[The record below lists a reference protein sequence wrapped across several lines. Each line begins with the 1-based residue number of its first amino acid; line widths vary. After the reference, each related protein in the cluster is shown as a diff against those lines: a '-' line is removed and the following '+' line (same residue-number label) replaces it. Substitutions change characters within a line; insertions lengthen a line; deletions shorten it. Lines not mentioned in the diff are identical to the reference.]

1 MTARALPRALSSPL
15 PPLSRL
21 LVEVALKLAD
31 WDAHRRSRHALARL
45 AAHLVRD
52 LGLSPDHVQAEC
64 AKPFWR
70 D

>member
-1 MTARALPRALSSPL
+1 MTSCALPRALPAHL

-21 LVEVALKLAD
+21 LVEVAMTIAY
-31 WDAHRRSRHALARL
+31 WDTRRNSRTALARVD
-45 AAHLVRD
+45 AHILRD
-52 LGLSPDHVQAEC
+52 IGLSPDAAEAEC